1 MKAAVQH
8 SVSRYQNST
17 DWLERALRTVP
28 LGSQT
33 FSKSRTQLPVGAAP
47 LFAERGEGPYLFDL
61 DGNRYIDFACG
72 LGAVTL
78 GYADA
83 DVNEAA
89 AAQLRKGT
97 LFSLAS
103 PLEAE
108 LAERIVAAIPCAEK
122 VRFGKNGSD
131 ATAGCVRLARA
142 WTGRDRVAVCGYHGW
157 QDWYIGATARN
168 RGVPQA
174 TRDLTRMFQYNNLAS
189 LEALFAEH
197 PGEYACVIM
206 EPVAFDPPR
215 DDFLNR
221 ARDLAHRNGALF
233 VFDEVVTGFRYPGGS
248 AQAFLG
254 VTPDLCALGKGLGNG
269 FPVAAVAGRADIMA
283 LMEEVFFSFTMGGE
297 AVSLAASIACV
308 DKNSRLD
315 VPAHLQ
321 RVGTKLI
328 AGFNDLVARH
338 GLGDRISIAG
348 QPSWTLIA
356 IKEDPGSE
364 TLDLKTLWIQECAAR
379 GVLNIGLH
387 FLSLAHSE
395 AVIDAALEVYDSVF
409 SVMKRALES
418 GDVRRHL
425 TAPPLVP
432 LFRVRG

>member
-1 MKAAVQH
+1 MN
-8 SVSRYQNST
+8 RYQGSSEF
-17 DWLERALRTVP
+17 LERALRTVP

-33 FSKSRTQLPVGAAP
+33 FSKSKTQLPVGAAP

-61 DGNRYIDFACG
+61 DGNRYIDFVCG

-78 GYADA
+78 GYADP
-83 DVNEAA
+83 DVNAAA
-89 AAQLRKGT
+89 AAQLEKGT

-142 WTGRDRVAVCGYHGW
+142 FTKRDRIAVCGYHGW
-157 QDWYIGATARN
+157 QDWYIGSTARHD
-168 RGVPQA
+168 GVPQA
-174 TRDLTRMFQYNNLAS
+174 TRALTSGFKYNDIAS
-189 LEALFAEH
+189 LEALLAEH
-197 PGEYACVIM
+197 PGEYACVIL
-206 EPVAFDPPR
+206 EPIAFDPPR
-215 DDFLNR
+215 DGFLQKVK
-221 ARDLAHRNGALF
+221 DLTAAHGALL

-269 FPVAAVAGRADIMA
+269 FPVSAVAGRADLMA

-308 DKNSRLD
+308 DKNRKED
-315 VPAHLQ
+315 VPAHLV
-321 RVGTKLI
+321 RTGSTLI
-328 AGFNDLVARH
+328 DGFTSLIEKH
-338 GLGDRISIAG
+338 GLSQRISIAG
-348 QPSWTLIA
+348 QPSWTLIT
-356 IKEDPGSE
+356 ITEEPGAQ

-379 GVLNIGLH
+379 GILNIGLH
-387 FLSLAHSE
+387 FLSHAHGDD
-395 AVIDAALEVYDSVF
+395 VIDAALGEYDAVF
-409 SVMKRALES
+409 ATLAASIES
-418 GDVRRHL
+418 GDVRRSL
-425 TAPPLVP
+425 KTPPLVP
-432 LFRVRG
+432 LFRVRS